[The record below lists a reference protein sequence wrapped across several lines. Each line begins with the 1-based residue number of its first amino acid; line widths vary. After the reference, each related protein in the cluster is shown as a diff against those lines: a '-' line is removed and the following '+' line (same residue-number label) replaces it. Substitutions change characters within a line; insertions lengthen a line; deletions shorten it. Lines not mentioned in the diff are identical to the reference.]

1 MQPNVQL
8 QQRREA
14 TPSRM
19 TSGQTMSRAEL
30 AEAVNAYIWRQHGQR
45 RELDARTIA
54 RYERGTVRWPNDL
67 YREAFRAIL
76 HATDRELG
84 FVPNRQRRKASAM
97 SDGTLAINLLS
108 PFDPNVGPAHF
119 FGPSTDDKPISRVGT
134 TEVIDI
140 QTATRTIASVENLRG
155 GGSISLVAGRQLG
168 RFVRL
173 LDGKA
178 SPGTRR
184 ALLEAIGNF
193 ASVAGYAAFD
203 IGDYTAA
210 ERRFRLALWC
220 ADTAGS
226 WELRASA
233 LADMARKTAYIGNAD
248 GGLSLIELAQ
258 VRSDRLSATT
268 RAMLSALRAQ
278 YLAAMERPDEAL
290 SEVARADEQFA
301 ERNPATDAPWLCFY
315 DEAEHFGSTGKALTP
330 IAQRRHRIELAALRI
345 RRAVDPQAAE
355 YPRSQTFS
363 LTRLATLTMQIG
375 DPKEAAVLGI
385 RAATQASR
393 LDSHR
398 IQNELQ
404 RLAAASSRHR
414 RMSDVVA
421 LREVITRRSAA
432 EAAL

>member
-14 TPSRM
+14 TPSRV
-19 TSGQTMSRAEL
+19 TPGQVMGRAEL

-54 RYERGTVRWPNDL
+54 RYERGAVRWPNGL

-76 HATDRELG
+76 QATDSELG
-84 FVPNRQRRKASAM
+84 FIPDRRRREAAQADS
-97 SDGTLAINLLS
+97 TLAINLFS
-108 PFDPNVGPAHF
+108 PFDPGIGPADYI
-119 FGPSTDDKPISRVGT
+119 GRYSDNKPIGRVGR
-134 TEVIDI
+134 TEVIDV
-140 QTATRTIASVENLRG
+140 QTATRTIASAENLRG

-168 RFVRL
+168 CFIRL

-193 ASVAGYAAFD
+193 GSVAGYAAFD
-203 IGDYTAA
+203 IGDHTAA

-233 LADMARKTAYIGNAD
+233 LADMARKMAYIGNAD

-278 YLAAMERPDEAL
+278 YLAAMKRPDEAL
-290 SEVARADEQFA
+290 FEVARADEYFA
-301 ERNPATDAPWLCFY
+301 QRSPATDAPWLCFY
-315 DEAEHFGSTGKALTP
+315 DEAEHLGSTGKALIP
-330 IAQRRHRIELAALRI
+330 IAHTRHRIELAAPRI
-345 RRAVDPQAAE
+345 RQAVELQAAE

-363 LTRLATLTMQIG
+363 LTRLATLTMQLG
-375 DPKEAAVLGI
+375 DPKEAVALGI
-385 RAATQASR
+385 RAATQAGQ

-398 IQNELQ
+398 IHNELQ
-404 RLAAASSRHR
+404 RLAAASSPHR
-414 RMSDVVA
+414 RMSDVVE

-432 EAAL
+432 KAAL

>member
-14 TPSRM
+14 TPSSVN
-19 TSGQTMSRAEL
+19 SGQAIGRAEL

-54 RYERGTVRWPNDL
+54 RYERGTVRWPNEL

-76 HATDRELG
+76 HATDSELG
-84 FVPNRQRRKASAM
+84 FIPNRRRRDAATQP
-97 SDGTLAINLLS
+97 DGLLAINLFS
-108 PFDPNVGPAHF
+108 PFDPGTGPAHY
-119 FGPSTDDKPISRVGT
+119 FGPNADDKPIRRVGT

-140 QTATRTIASVENLRG
+140 QTATRTIASAENLRG

-173 LDGKA
+173 LDAKA

-184 ALLEAIGNF
+184 AMLEAIGNF
-193 ASVAGYAAFD
+193 GSVAGYASFD
-203 IGDYTAA
+203 IGDHTAA

-220 ADTAGS
+220 ADAAGS
-226 WELRASA
+226 WELRAST
-233 LADMARKTAYIGNAD
+233 LADMARKMAYIGNPD

-278 YLAAMERPDEAL
+278 YLAATARPDEAL
-290 SEVARADEQFA
+290 SEVARADEYFA
-301 ERNPATDAPWLCFY
+301 QRTPATDAPWLCFY
-315 DEAEHFGSTGKALTP
+315 DEAEHLGSTGKALIP
-330 IAQRRHRIELAALRI
+330 IAQARHRIKLAAPRI
-345 RRAVDPQAAE
+345 QRAVELQAAE

-375 DPKEAAVLGI
+375 DPKEAVVLGI
-385 RAATQASR
+385 RAATQAGQ

-398 IQNELQ
+398 IHNELQ

-414 RMSDVVA
+414 RMKDVVE

-432 EAAL
+432 KAAL

>member
-14 TPSRM
+14 TPSQV
-19 TSGQTMSRAEL
+19 TPGQVMGRAEL
-30 AEAVNAYIWRQHGQR
+30 AEAVNTYIWRQHGQR
-45 RELDARTIA
+45 RELDAHTIA
-54 RYERGTVRWPNDL
+54 RYERGTVRWPNEL

-76 HATDRELG
+76 HATESELG
-84 FVPNRQRRKASAM
+84 FVPNRRRREVAAQP
-97 SDGTLAINLLS
+97 DGLLAINLFS
-108 PFDPNVGPAHF
+108 PFDPGIGPAHY
-119 FGPSTDDKPISRVGT
+119 FGPNADDKPIRRVGT

-140 QTATRTIASVENLRG
+140 QTATRTIASAENLRG
-155 GGSISLVAGRQLG
+155 GGAISLVAGRQLG

-173 LDGKA
+173 FDGKA

-193 ASVAGYAAFD
+193 GSVAGYAAFD
-203 IGDYTAA
+203 IGDHAAA

-226 WELRASA
+226 WELRASTI
-233 LADMARKTAYIGNAD
+233 ADMARKMAYVGNPD

-278 YLAAMERPDEAL
+278 YFAAMERPDDAL
-290 SEVARADEQFA
+290 SEVARADEYFA
-301 ERNPATDAPWLCFY
+301 QRSPAPDAPWLCFY
-315 DEAEHFGSTGKALTP
+315 DEAEHLGSTGKALIP
-330 IAQRRHRIELAALRI
+330 IARARHRIELAAHRI
-345 RRAVDPQAAE
+345 RQAVELQAAE

-363 LTRLATLTMQIG
+363 LTRLATLTMQLG
-375 DPKEAAVLGI
+375 DPKEAVALGT
-385 RAATQASR
+385 RAATQASQF
-393 LDSHR
+393 DSHR
-398 IQNELQ
+398 IQKELQ

-414 RMSDVVA
+414 RMRDVVE
-421 LREVITRRSAA
+421 LCEIITSRSAA
-432 EAAL
+432 KAAL